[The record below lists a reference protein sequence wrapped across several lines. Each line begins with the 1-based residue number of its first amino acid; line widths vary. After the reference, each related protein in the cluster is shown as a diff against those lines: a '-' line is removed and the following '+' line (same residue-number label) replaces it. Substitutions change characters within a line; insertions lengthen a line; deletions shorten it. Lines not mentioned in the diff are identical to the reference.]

1 MDKCHKHHPKPVSLF
16 NTQEKKNFERKK
28 KTRLDVYRYEDA
40 TERHQKVVDSDKIE
54 RATASLPEEEDNNDS
69 SGEV

>member
-28 KTRLDVYRYEDA
+28 KTKLDVYRYEDA
-40 TERHQKVVDSDKIE
+40 IERYQKVVHSDKIE